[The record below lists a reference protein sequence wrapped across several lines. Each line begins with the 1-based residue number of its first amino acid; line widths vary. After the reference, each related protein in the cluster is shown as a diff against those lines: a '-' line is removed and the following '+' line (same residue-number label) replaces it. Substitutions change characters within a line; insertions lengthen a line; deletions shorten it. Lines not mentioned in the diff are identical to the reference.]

1 MSFIADLHTHSHF
14 SRATAK
20 NLDPEH
26 LALWGQQKGIS
37 VIGTGDITHPGW
49 IKELQEKLIEAEAG
63 LFSLKPDLRRM
74 IDADL
79 PRSCSGKLRFILSG
93 EISCIYKKNGKTR
106 KVHHLILMPDMESAI
121 RLNKRLAKIGNIH
134 SDGRPILGFDSRDLL
149 EVTLEASPDAF
160 FIPAHIWTPW
170 FSLFGSKSGFDSIEE
185 CFEDLTEH
193 IHALETGL
201 SSDPPMIRCISAL
214 DNYLLVS
221 NSDAHSPAKLGRE
234 ANIFDT
240 EMDYPHMIQA
250 MTDGKGFLG
259 TIEFFPE
266 EGKYHMDGHRKCGV
280 CFHPTETR
288 DHQGLCPK
296 CGKPVTVGVCHRVD
310 KLADRMTPILTKDFY
325 SFIPLAEILSEI
337 LHCGPATKTVS
348 TAYNKLLIELGP
360 ELQILKDIPVSDIKR
375 IGGPFLAHAIS
386 RMRKS
391 QVIKQAGYDG
401 EYGKIWLFETDEM
414 ESLAGQMSLFG
425 TPVKKR
431 LRRSSSART
440 KKTSEKKKNIDSSPL
455 KQPVPKDAIL
465 APLNQEQQE
474 AVLYEGKNLLVVAGP
489 GTGKTLTLT
498 HRITCL
504 IKHGLAAES
513 QILAL
518 TFTRKAALEM
528 RHRIL
533 DLLNKKDNFR
543 GQVSTFHQFCFFIL
557 KNELDQGRFPGNFV
571 LCSEIDREIIIG
583 KVIKESGLGKRAG
596 RGFLKSTAAYK
607 QASVLNGKY
616 PEIKKEHLQ
625 LLEKYG
631 EHLRKLGM
639 FDLDD
644 LEVETLRLFKTHP
657 ELATT
662 YSQKY
667 PWVFVDEYQDCNS
680 IQAEIIKTIIQA
692 GQGNISAIG
701 DPDQAIYGFRGAD
714 ISAFN
719 HFNID
724 FPDAHEIIL
733 KRNYRSE
740 AAILKGSAALM
751 NKVKPLKCETPGKTP
766 VSIYSCRSEAEE
778 AEMIVEQ
785 IERLLGG
792 ISHFSLDS
800 GRVASYEEGY
810 SIGFNDIAV
819 LFRLNYQGDPIK
831 KALQRAGIPF
841 TRSGAAP
848 LTLSYPVNI
857 IWRYLQTKSNPDNL
871 FFEQIYTDLLK
882 DYELDAPVNLEPF
895 PASISDIPDFVINQ
909 HQMAI
914 SSPEAEIALYKL
926 IQVTDDFKGDL
937 SSFLHF
943 LTLERG
949 IDHGTLMG
957 DRVSLMSLHSAKGL
971 EWPVV
976 FIIGCE
982 NQLLPCSIFGKIDN
996 NEERR
1001 LFYVGMTRAKKHL
1014 TLSHCKKRVINGRV
1028 FNMKPTPFISD
1039 IPQDICH
1046 HLNRR
1051 KCKPE
1056 QKAYSQMNLFS

>member
-1 MSFIADLHTHSHF
+1 MSFIADLHIHSHF
-14 SRATAK
+14 SRATSK

-26 LALWGQQKGIS
+26 LALWGRQKGIS
-37 VIGTGDITHPGW
+37 VIGSGDITHPGW
-49 IKELQEKLIEAEAG
+49 IKELQEKLIEAEPG
-63 LFSLKPDLRRM
+63 LFSLKPDLKRM

-79 PRSCSGKLRFILSG
+79 PRSCSGKLRFMLSG

-106 KVHHLILMPDMESAI
+106 KIHHLILMPDMESAI
-121 RLNKRLAKIGNIH
+121 RLNKRLEKIGNIH

-149 EVTLEASPDAF
+149 EVILEASPDAF

-185 CFEDLTEH
+185 CFEDLTGH

-280 CFHPTETR
+280 CFRPTETL
-288 DHQGLCPK
+288 DHHGLCPE
-296 CGKPVTVGVCHRVD
+296 CGKPVTVGVCHRID
-310 KLADRMTPILTKDFY
+310 KLADRMTPILKEDFY

-360 ELQILKDIPVSDIKR
+360 ELQILKDTPVSDIKR
-375 IGGPFLAHAIS
+375 IGGPFLATAIS
-386 RMRKS
+386 RMRKN
-391 QVIKQAGYDG
+391 QVIKQPGYDG
-401 EYGKIWLFETDEM
+401 EYGKISLFETNEM
-414 ESLAGQMSLFG
+414 ESLSGQMSLFG

-431 LRRSSSART
+431 LRRSGSART
-440 KKTSEKKKNIDSSPL
+440 KKTPEKKSIDSSPL
-455 KQPVPKDAIL
+455 KQSAPKDAIL

-498 HRITCL
+498 HRITYL
-504 IKHGLAAES
+504 INHGLAAES

-533 DLLNKKDNFR
+533 DLLNKKDDFR
-543 GQVSTFHQFCFFIL
+543 GQVSTFHQFCFLIL
-557 KNELDQGRFPGNFV
+557 KNELDPAAFPGNFA
-571 LCSEIDREIIIG
+571 LCSEIDRKIIID
-583 KVIKESGLGKRAG
+583 KVIKESGHGKRAG
-596 RGFLKSTAAYK
+596 RSFLKSAAAYK
-607 QASVLNGKY
+607 QASVLNGEA
-616 PEIKKEHLQ
+616 PEIKEEHLL
-625 LLEKYG
+625 LLEKYR
-631 EHLRKLGM
+631 EQLRKLGM

-644 LEVETLRLFKTHP
+644 LEVEALRLFQTYP
-657 ELATT
+657 ELAIT

-680 IQAEIIKTIIQA
+680 IQAEIIKILIQA
-692 GQGNISAIG
+692 GQGNITAIG

-714 ISAFN
+714 IFAFN
-719 HFNID
+719 HFNLD
-724 FPDAHEIIL
+724 FPEAHEIIL

-751 NKVKPLKCETPGKTP
+751 NKVKPLKCEVPGKTP
-766 VSIYSCRSEAEE
+766 VSIYSCRSVAEE

-785 IERLLGG
+785 IEKLLGG
-792 ISHFSLDS
+792 TSHFSLDS
-800 GRVASYEEGY
+800 GRVASCEKEYT
-810 SIGFNDIAV
+810 IGFDDIAV
-819 LFRLNYQGDPIK
+819 LFRLNSQGDSIK

-848 LTLSYPVNI
+848 LILSYPVNI
-857 IWRYLQTKSNPDNL
+857 IWRYLQTKNNPDNP
-871 FFEQIYTDLLK
+871 FFEQTYTDLLI
-882 DYELDAPVNLEPF
+882 DYELKVPVNHEPL

-909 HQMAI
+909 HQMEI
-914 SSPEAEIALYKL
+914 SSPEAEAALYKL
-926 IQVTDDFKGDL
+926 IQVTDDFKGDI

-976 FIIGCE
+976 FITGCE
-982 NQLLPCSIFGKIDN
+982 NQLLPCSIFGKTDN

-1001 LFYVGMTRAKKHL
+1001 LFYVGMTRARKHL

-1028 FNMKPTPFISD
+1028 FDMEPSPFISD
-1039 IPQDICH
+1039 IPRNICH
-1046 HLNRR
+1046 HLSRR
-1051 KCKPE
+1051 KCKPK